1 MADGAFKARLRSTA
15 PVVLVGENVSTMRR
29 YQANLRFKADPF
41 PASQMVFE
49 IICYS
54 PPMWTFRPLREISQ
68 MPSALSSA
76 RLAERMPS

>member
-1 MADGAFKARLRSTA
+1 M
-15 PVVLVGENVSTMRR
+15 VSMIRT

-49 IICYS
+49 IIYYS
-54 PPMWTFRPLREISQ
+54 PSMWTFRFLRGISQ
-68 MPSALSSA
+68 MRSALYTA